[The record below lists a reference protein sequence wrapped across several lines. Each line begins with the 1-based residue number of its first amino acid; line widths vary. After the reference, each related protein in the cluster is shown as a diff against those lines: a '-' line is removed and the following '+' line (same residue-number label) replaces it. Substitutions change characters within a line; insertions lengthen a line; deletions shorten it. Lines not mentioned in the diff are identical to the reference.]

1 MKLSQAKLVLFV
13 LFVLVSTSGCGVINR
28 IRAKNELNEAAR
40 AYKAGRFAEAEQH
53 SKRALELDPEQK
65 TAPIFIARS
74 IHQQY
79 RPGVE
84 TQQNKDK
91 AIEAI
96 AAYKKILEKDP
107 ANEDA
112 YRAIAA
118 LYGVTDENQQRQWIM
133 QRASDESVA
142 KEKRAEAY
150 TILASKDW
158 NCSYTI
164 TEQPSSKKT
173 ETKDGRPVITFKRP
187 DNPKDL
193 ETIRQCVARGME
205 EAEKAISYDPNNDA
219 AWSFKTNLLLESAKL
234 AEMEGNQD
242 KKMEFT
248 KLAEAAQKRTT
259 ELTQENQR
267 KKDEEEKKK
276 AAQKPQQPAS

>member
-1 MKLSQAKLVLFV
+1 MKLSQGKLFLLI

-40 AYKAGRFAEAEQH
+40 AYKAGKFAEAEQH

-65 TAPIFIARS
+65 TAPTFIARS
-74 IHQQY
+74 IHAQY

-84 TQQNKDK
+84 TPQNKQK
-91 AIEAI
+91 ANDAVE
-96 AAYKKILEKDP
+96 AYKKILEKNP
-107 ANEDA
+107 ADEEA
-112 YRAIAA
+112 YKAIAA
-118 LYGVTDENQQRQWIM
+118 LYGALDENQQRQWIM
-133 QRASDESVA
+133 QRASNESVA

-164 TEQPSSKKT
+164 TEQAGNKKT
-173 ETKDGRPVITFKRP
+173 EMKDGKPVIVFQK
-187 DNPKDL
+187 PKDQKDL
-193 ETIRQCVARGME
+193 DSIQQCIARGME

-234 AEMEGNQD
+234 AEMNGDQN
-242 KKMEFT
+242 KKAEFT
-248 KLAEAAQKRTT
+248 KLADAAQKRTT
-259 ELTQENQR
+259 ELSEQNQK
-267 KKDEEEKKK
+267 KKDEEEKQK
-276 AAQKPQQPAS
+276 AAQKAQQPSS

>member
-1 MKLSQAKLVLFV
+1 MKLSQGKLFLLI
-13 LFVLVSTSGCGVINR
+13 LFVLVSTSGCGVFNR

-40 AYKAGRFAEAEQH
+40 AYKAGKFAEAEQH

-65 TAPIFIARS
+65 TAPTFIARS
-74 IHQQY
+74 IHAQY

-84 TQQNKDK
+84 TPQNKQK
-91 AIEAI
+91 AIEAVE
-96 AAYKKILEKDP
+96 AYKKILDKNPNDE
-107 ANEDA
+107 EA
-112 YRAIAA
+112 YKAIAA
-118 LYGVTDENQQRQWIM
+118 LYGALDENQQRQWIM
-133 QRASDESVA
+133 QRASNESVA

-164 TEQPSSKKT
+164 TEQPANKKT
-173 ETKDGRPVITFKRP
+173 DNKDGKPVVVFQK
-187 DNPKDL
+187 PKDQKDFD
-193 ETIRQCVARGME
+193 TAKQCVARGME

-219 AWSFKTNLLLESAKL
+219 AMSFKTNLLLESAKL
-234 AEMEGNQD
+234 AEMDGDQN
-242 KKMEFT
+242 KKQEFT
-248 KLAEAAQKRTT
+248 KQAEEAQRRTI
-259 ELTQENQR
+259 ELTQENQK